1 MLGSPRHA
9 RLAHVA
15 RLPRREA
22 RLAPVPAWVHPHVR
36 SRLEADGIRE
46 LWSHQAQAADLVRA
60 GRHVVLSTGTAS
72 GKSLG
77 YLLPVLTDLAD
88 TQEPQARRQTALY
101 LSPTKALAADQA
113 QRIANWEVPGVRV
126 ATYDGDTPSDER
138 RWIRR
143 HAGLVLTNPDML
155 HAGMLPAHEAWA
167 GFWRGLRYVVVDE
180 CHVYR
185 GVFGAHVA
193 AVLRRIRRVAAR
205 YGADPTFVL
214 ASATMAQ
221 EAQHAH
227 RLTGLH
233 VEPVTHDG
241 SPRAAMTMAF
251 VDPRD
256 ESAGPPPGE
265 PVSTLTRAGDLL
277 AEFVLRGV
285 QSVVFARSRLGVE
298 VVADRA
304 RHRLLDEAAFEGS
317 AAVGSR
323 ASDGS
328 HGSEGG
334 RASEGG
340 RGTGGGH
347 GSEGGDGTSGGDASE
362 GGRGTGGGELA
373 DAVAAYRGGYLP
385 EERRDLEE
393 RLRDGRLRGLA
404 ATSALELGI
413 DISGLDAV
421 VMAGWPGTRSALWQR
436 AGRAGRRGRDSLA
449 VLLASD
455 DPLDH
460 YLVAHP
466 DAVLAEPVEA
476 CGLDPANPYVL
487 LPHLAAA
494 ATEVP
499 LTAADESVF
508 GPGTLELAAELER
521 RGLLRRRRDGW
532 YWTRQDRACD
542 LTSLRGS
549 GSSVAIVENL
559 SGRVLGTVDVPRADA
574 VVHTGAVYVHQQRTY
589 VVTELDLESGTALVV
604 AGDPGWRTQAR
615 SVSSFDIVGVID
627 EHRAGPISVSHG
639 HVIVREQVT
648 SFLRRTP
655 AGDVI
660 GEHPLDLPQ
669 RRLPTRAT
677 WWTVTPEALAAAGIS
692 ADDIPGAAHAAEHAA
707 IGLLPLLATADRWD
721 IGGVS
726 TACHPDTGL
735 PTVLIYDGH
744 AGGAGIA
751 ERGFARRHAWLRS
764 TRDTVSSCPCER
776 GCPAC
781 VQSPKCGN
789 GNEPLDKA
797 GAVRLLDLL
806 LTECP
811 PSRQGRAQSPGD
823 EGSRAG

>member
-1 MLGSPRHA
+1 MSTTDPDELVRDVLGSPRHA

-36 SRLEADGIRE
+36 RRLEADGIRE

-77 YLLPVLTDLAD
+77 YLLPVLTDLAE
-88 TQEPQARRQTALY
+88 TQEPQVRRPTALY

-113 QRIANWEVPGVRV
+113 HRIAAWQVPGVRV
-126 ATYDGDTPSDER
+126 ATYDGDTPTDER

-193 AVLRRIRRVAAR
+193 AVLRRIRRVATR

-256 ESAGPPPGE
+256 EDAGPPPGE
-265 PVSTLTRAGDLL
+265 PVSALTRAGDLL
-277 AEFVLRGV
+277 AEFALRGV
-285 QSVVFARSRLGVE
+285 QTVVFARSRLGVE

-304 RHRLLDEAAFEGS
+304 RHRLLGDTAHQVTATQAGPS
-317 AAVGSR
+317 A
-323 ASDGS
+323 
-328 HGSEGG
+328 G
-334 RASEGG
+334 R
-340 RGTGGGH
+340 
-347 GSEGGDGTSGGDASE
+347 
-362 GGRGTGGGELA
+362 GELA
-373 DAVAAYRGGYLP
+373 DAIAAYRGGYLP

-466 DAVLAEPVEA
+466 QAVLAEPVEA

-494 ATEVP
+494 AAEVP
-499 LTAADESVF
+499 LTPADEAVF
-508 GPGTLELAAELER
+508 GPGTLDLAAELER

-549 GSSVAIVENL
+549 GSSVAIVESR

-615 SVSSFDIVGVID
+615 SVSSFDLVGVID
-627 EHRAGPISVSHG
+627 EHSAGPISVSHG

-660 GEHPLDLPQ
+660 GEHPLNLPQ

-677 WWTVTPEALAAAGIS
+677 WWTVTPEALAAAGIR

-751 ERGFARRHAWLRS
+751 ERGFGRRHAWLRS
-764 TRDTVSSCPCER
+764 TRETVASCPCER

-811 PSRQGRAQSPGD
+811 APTSQEDGAQDPADRDRRAS
-823 EGSRAG
+823 

>member
-9 RLAHVA
+9 RLAHVS

-36 SRLEADGIRE
+36 RRLEADGIRE
-46 LWSHQAQAADLVRA
+46 LWSHQAQAAELVRA

-77 YLLPVLTDLAD
+77 YLLPVLSDLAD
-88 TQEPQARRQTALY
+88 TQEPQARRPTALY

-167 GFWRGLRYVVVDE
+167 SFWRGLRYVVVDE

-205 YGADPTFVL
+205 YGANPTFVL

-256 ESAGPPPGE
+256 ENAGPPPGE
-265 PVSTLTRAGDLL
+265 PVSALTRAGDLL

-285 QSVVFARSRLGVE
+285 QTVVFARSRLGVE

-304 RHRLLDEAAFEGS
+304 RHRLLDAAAPDESATDGS
-317 AAVGSR
+317 HATDGGHATGGSR
-323 ASDGS
+323 ATEGS
-328 HGSEGG
+328 HGIEG
-334 RASEGG
+334 SHGG
-340 RGTGGGH
+340 
-347 GSEGGDGTSGGDASE
+347 
-362 GGRGTGGGELA
+362 LA
-373 DAVAAYRGGYLP
+373 AAVAAYRGGYLP

-466 DAVLAEPVEA
+466 HAVLAEPVEA

-494 ATEVP
+494 AAEVP
-499 LTAADESVF
+499 LTAADEAVF

-521 RGLLRRRRDGW
+521 RELLRRRRDGW

-589 VVTELDLESGTALVV
+589 VVTDLDLESGTALVM

-677 WWTVTPEALAAAGIS
+677 WWTVTPEALAAAGIF

-751 ERGFARRHAWLRS
+751 ERGFARRRAWLRS
-764 TRDTVSSCPCER
+764 TRDTVSSCPCEQ

-811 PSRQGRAQSPGD
+811 PAQGGRAQGPGD
-823 EGSRAG
+823 EGGRAR